1 MTDHGSYETFAVE
14 SLSDEVLLLRLER
27 PERLNALTWQMVDE
41 LHAVTT
47 AIGRDTAARV
57 LVLTGAGRGFCAGLD
72 IEENASLG
80 ADDDAITVFRRQE
93 AVAGLTLAL
102 RAMPQPVVAAVN
114 GPAAGGGLAL
124 ALAADIRICTPTAR
138 FAVAFIR
145 LGISGCDIGV
155 SHMLPRLVGLGN
167 AAEMM
172 LTGRVVGPEE
182 ALRTGMVSRIVEADE
197 LIAEASK
204 TADEIA
210 RNSPFGVG
218 MTKQVLHQNV
228 DAPSLAAAIE
238 LENRTQV
245 LSIQTEDVREAIDA
259 FKENRKP
266 HYQNR

>member
-1 MTDHGSYETFAVE
+1 MAVI
-14 SLSDEVLLLRLER
+14 
-27 PERLNALTWQMVDE
+27 VDR
-41 LHAVTT
+41 V
-47 AIGRDTAARV
+47 AADFP
-57 LVLTGAGRGFCAGLD
+57 T
-72 IEENASLG
+72 
-80 ADDDAITVFRRQE
+80 
-93 AVAGLTLAL
+93 LTL
-102 RAMPQPVVAAVN
+102 V
-114 GPAAGGGLAL
+114 
-124 ALAADIRICTPTAR
+124 AADIRICTPTAR